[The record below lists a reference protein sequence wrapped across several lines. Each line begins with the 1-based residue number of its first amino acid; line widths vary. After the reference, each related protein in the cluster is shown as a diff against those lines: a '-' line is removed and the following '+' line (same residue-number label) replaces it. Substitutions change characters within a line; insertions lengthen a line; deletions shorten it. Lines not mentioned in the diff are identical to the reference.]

1 MDSNFG
7 NRNSSHSYK
16 FVKIQKQNVV
26 HQDWAFSIHIND
38 KMQFMLTT
46 IIQWLTIYWQPTC
59 IKSSIIWS
67 QNTAHCKQH
76 IFITLQFSVTH
87 TSTTAKMGTF
97 WGWWMKTDEQLIIT
111 RNKSVFPILLYVSSL
126 LWLKKFHELH
136 TTKIIKWSCYVFKQ
150 MAQYKTKEM
159 QQKLVCVTKL
169 CQLKVSKHFSILY
182 ILNYTF

>member
-1 MDSNFG
+1 
-7 NRNSSHSYK
+7 
-16 FVKIQKQNVV
+16 
-26 HQDWAFSIHIND
+26 
-38 KMQFMLTT
+38 MQFMLTT
-46 IIQWLTIYWQPTC
+46 IIQWLTICWQPTC

-67 QNTAHCKQH
+67 QNMAHCKWH
-76 IFITLQFSVTH
+76 ILITLQFSVTH

-97 WGWWMKTDEQLIIT
+97 WGCWMKTNEQLIIT

-150 MAQYKTKEM
+150 MAQYKTYFGNAM
-159 QQKLVCVTKL
+159 QQKLACTTKL
-169 CQLKVSKHFSILY
+169 CELKVWKNFSILY